1 MTVKLRTARN
11 LTTALNRHR
20 GQRTVLGI
28 AIPVLIATIGSL
40 KANTHFHGLSEREI
54 TLAFRELCSQ
64 YLNSDY
70 HPTYIQ
76 RRLGPKGFLAING
89 DRYRF
94 RDELLTGMSLL
105 QLEQLREELRASL
118 QSAAEQR
125 AAMIKAIEETC
136 SLPPEE
142 IEARNRAIVEFIV
155 QIKGNQGEVFEVISF
170 AVLREYFRC
179 FGFSLQRFST
189 THANDGGMDFIGGE
203 AIYQVTCDESNQNI
217 KRDLRKAP
225 GTKRVLVRPV
235 ISDEMLNELGE
246 QVLDTVEIKDLLN
259 HFLAWL
265 LSRDSRSRSA
275 SHLQQVLRG
284 ACEEFKRETNAAGA

>member
-1 MTVKLRTARN
+1 
-11 LTTALNRHR
+11 
-20 GQRTVLGI
+20 LGI
-28 AIPVLIATIGSL
+28 AIPVLAATIDSRRSNTPFQGL
-40 KANTHFHGLSEREI
+40 KESEI
-54 TLAFRELCSQ
+54 TTGFRELCSQ
-64 YLNSDY
+64 YLSSDY

-76 RRLGPKGFLAING
+76 RRLGPKGFLAVTG

-94 RDELLTGMSLL
+94 RDELLSGMPLL
-105 QLEQLREELRASL
+105 QLEQLHDELRLSL

-136 SLPPEE
+136 SLPPDE
-142 IEARNRAIVEFIV
+142 IEARNRLITEFIA
-155 QIKGNQGEVFEVISF
+155 QIKGNRGEVFEVISF

-203 AIYQVTCDESNQNI
+203 AIYQVTCDESSQKI

-225 GTKRVLVRPV
+225 GTKRVLVRPI
-235 ISDEMLNELGE
+235 ISNQVLQDLGE

-259 HFLAWL
+259 HFVAWL
-265 LSRDSRSRSA
+265 LSRDCRSRTA
-275 SHLQQVLRG
+275 ARLQQVLRG
-284 ACEEFKRETNAAGA
+284 ACEEFKREARAAGA